1 MKILA
6 LDVATHCGWCT
17 ETASGTWDLT
27 PKRDESAGMRL
38 IRFRSKL
45 REITALEEIELI
57 VFERSAGQHQSS
69 VITQSELHGVLKTF
83 CEDNKIEYN
92 AFSATEIKKYATGKG
107 NAGKPAMIQAAKDKH
122 GYTGDDDNE
131 ADAIHI
137 YHLAKETYK

>member
-27 PKRDESAGMRL
+27 PRRDESAGMRL

-45 REITALEEIELI
+45 REIIALEEIELV

-69 VITQSELHGVLKTF
+69 VIVQAELHGVLKTF

-92 AFSATEIKKYATGKG
+92 AFSATEIKKFATGKG
-107 NAGKPAMIQAAKDKH
+107 NSNKAAMIQAAKDKH

-137 YHLAKETYK
+137 YNLAKETYK